1 MTLLDIQRRLRAVG
15 IEEAAWEARLLA
27 ARYTGLSDAR
37 LLLMREEE
45 LTAPGLEEAV
55 RRREG
60 REPLQY
66 ILGEWSFMGL
76 SFALSPDCL
85 IPRPDTETL
94 VEYALRHLPKNA
106 RVADLCTGSGCIGIA
121 LAHYRP
127 DITVTAVDL
136 FPETARMAEKN
147 AHRLG
152 VADRVAVIVGDVTK
166 EIFPAGEIFD
176 AIVSNPPYI
185 TIEEMQTLAPELAFE
200 PRAALTDEGDG
211 LSVIRGVL
219 DTASRVLIPG
229 GRLLMEF
236 GAAQGES
243 VTRMAQAYSFSD
255 IHILKDAGGHDRVLA
270 ARRPAK
276 SDGL

>member
-1 MTLLDIQRRLRAVG
+1 MTLFDIQRRLRAVG

-76 SFALSPDCL
+76 PFALSPDCL

-185 TIEEMQTLAPELAFE
+185 TIGEMQTLAPELAFE
-200 PRAALTDEGDG
+200 PRAALTDEGNG

-219 DTASRVLIPG
+219 DTASRVLFPG